1 MMGRPLAVMTSLHPE
16 LEEIRQ
22 PKAQVKLIEM
32 KHKYVLTMMIYTH
45 ALKKV
50 SISLNIFIHSKSPV
64 SNDSI

>member
-45 ALKKV
+45 ALKKYQ
-50 SISLNIFIHSKSPV
+50 LA
-64 SNDSI
+64 